1 MATSKSREVMDGLFG
16 AEEWDGQTLAED
28 VIFTL
33 LATGDTARGPEAV
46 REMLEEL
53 AHGAFDARAESRNM
67 LLDDGHAVWEG
78 HLIGK
83 HIGEFAGIPATG
95 KEVCVPLCGV
105 YDLAEDEIRRARMYL
120 EMPVLRQQLG
130 LDGPDGEDC

>member
-1 MATSKSREVMDGLFG
+1 
-16 AEEWDGQTLAED
+16 
-28 VIFTL
+28 
-33 LATGDTARGPEAV
+33 
-46 REMLEEL
+46 MLWT
-53 AHGAFDARAESRNM
+53 DS
-67 LLDDGHAVWEG
+67 HAVWEG

-95 KEVCVPLCGV
+95 KDVCVPLCVV

-130 LDGPDGEDC
+130 VDVPDGEDC

>member
-1 MATSKSREVMDGLFG
+1 
-16 AEEWDGQTLAED
+16 
-28 VIFTL
+28 
-33 LATGDTARGPEAV
+33 
-46 REMLEEL
+46 MLGRL
-53 AHGAFDARAESRNM
+53 AHRAFDARAESRNM
-67 LLDDGHAVWEG
+67 LWTDGHAVWEG

-95 KEVCVPLCGV
+95 KDVCVPLCVV

-130 LDGPDGEDC
+130 VDVPDGEDC